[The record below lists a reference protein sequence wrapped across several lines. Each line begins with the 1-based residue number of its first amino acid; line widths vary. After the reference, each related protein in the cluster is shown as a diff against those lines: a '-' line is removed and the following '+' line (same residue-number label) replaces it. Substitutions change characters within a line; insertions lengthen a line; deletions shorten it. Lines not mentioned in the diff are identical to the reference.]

1 MFGYVRAVT
10 PVLAPEEA
18 RRYEAVYCGLCRTLG
33 ERYGKT
39 AQLILNYDF
48 VFLAILLARP
58 ETGGTFPDCPCP
70 VHPWRKKTCWL
81 GSPAL
86 DAAAD
91 ATVILTW
98 WKLQD
103 ALRDGKLAQ
112 RMGSRA
118 AALPLRGHYR
128 AAAAR
133 WPAFDETVRS
143 CLEELHQLER
153 DRVPSLDRPADT
165 FARILQA
172 AAVETD
178 LAARTR
184 GVQQILYH
192 VGRWIYL
199 ADAWDDLAE
208 DQRTGNYNPLLARFG
223 DQAAASKESLRET
236 MRVSLGLANTAFP
249 CWTGESGSLCWAIFW
264 ARDCPLWKRPFLP
277 ASGSSESAHFIII
290 KGPRLPRCPPIRR
303 RKRMNDPYA
312 VLGVSSSASEEEI
325 KRAYRDLVKK
335 YHPDNYANNPLA
347 DLAEAKMKEVNE
359 AYDAIMKARTQGG
372 YQSAGGNGYG
382 GGRTS
387 SQGGGRYNNPTLI
400 QVRQLIA
407 QNNLAEAE
415 RILRSTPAN
424 NGEWY
429 YLMGSIA
436 YRRGWMDDARQNFWT
451 ACNMD
456 PNNMEYRQAM
466 NSMGMQA
473 RRGTYGGGDDIAN
486 LCTTLCCLNCLC
498 NSCSG

>member
-199 ADAWDDLAE
+199 VDAWDDLEEDGRTGAYNPVSARFPDRSAE
-208 DQRTGNYNPLLARFG
+208 DAAYLRTTLRHSLNLARSAYALLEPG
-223 DQAAASKESLRET
+223 RWQGVLENILY
-236 MRVSLGLANTAFP
+236 LGLPLVEELVF
-249 CWTGESGSLCWAIFW
+249 TG
-264 ARDCPLWKRPFLP
+264 RWK
-277 ASGSSESAHFIII
+277 A
-290 KGPRLPRCPPIRR
+290 
-303 RKRMNDPYA
+303 
-312 VLGVSSSASEEEI
+312 
-325 KRAYRDLVKK
+325 VKK
-335 YHPDNYANNPLA
+335 RNSR
-347 DLAEAKMKEVNE
+347 
-359 AYDAIMKARTQGG
+359 RTD
-372 YQSAGGNGYG
+372 
-382 GGRTS
+382 
-387 SQGGGRYNNPTLI
+387 
-400 QVRQLIA
+400 
-407 QNNLAEAE
+407 E
-415 RILRSTPAN
+415 
-424 NGEWY
+424 
-429 YLMGSIA
+429 
-436 YRRGWMDDARQNFWT
+436 
-451 ACNMD
+451 
-456 PNNMEYRQAM
+456 
-466 NSMGMQA
+466 
-473 RRGTYGGGDDIAN
+473 
-486 LCTTLCCLNCLC
+486 
-498 NSCSG
+498 

>member
-143 CLEELHQLER
+143 CLEELHQQER
-153 DRVPSLDRPADT
+153 DRVPT
-165 FARILQA
+165 
-172 AAVETD
+172 
-178 LAARTR
+178 
-184 GVQQILYH
+184 
-192 VGRWIYL
+192 
-199 ADAWDDLAE
+199 
-208 DQRTGNYNPLLARFG
+208 
-223 DQAAASKESLRET
+223 
-236 MRVSLGLANTAFP
+236 
-249 CWTGESGSLCWAIFW
+249 
-264 ARDCPLWKRPFLP
+264 
-277 ASGSSESAHFIII
+277 
-290 KGPRLPRCPPIRR
+290 
-303 RKRMNDPYA
+303 
-312 VLGVSSSASEEEI
+312 
-325 KRAYRDLVKK
+325 
-335 YHPDNYANNPLA
+335 
-347 DLAEAKMKEVNE
+347 
-359 AYDAIMKARTQGG
+359 
-372 YQSAGGNGYG
+372 
-382 GGRTS
+382 
-387 SQGGGRYNNPTLI
+387 
-400 QVRQLIA
+400 
-407 QNNLAEAE
+407 
-415 RILRSTPAN
+415 
-424 NGEWY
+424 
-429 YLMGSIA
+429 
-436 YRRGWMDDARQNFWT
+436 
-451 ACNMD
+451 
-456 PNNMEYRQAM
+456 
-466 NSMGMQA
+466 
-473 RRGTYGGGDDIAN
+473 
-486 LCTTLCCLNCLC
+486 
-498 NSCSG
+498 